1 MYGEGAETDQTCQ
14 QFHAGDFSPGNVSWS
29 RRPAEIDSDQI
40 KTLTES
46 NHMTPHRKQLTYSK
60 YPN

>member
-14 QFHAGDFSPGNVSWS
+14 QFHAGDFSLDDVSWS
-29 RRPAEIDSDQI
+29 SRPAEIDSDQI

-46 NHMTPHRKQLTYSK
+46 NYVTPHMKQLTHSK